1 MKRRKRDPFFPVFN
15 RFDLEYV
22 VIEFTHDVVLPRFA
36 MAKGERYAFV
46 LGRATYPLLQAICT
60 GGSFEFAGGECDAD
74 DVEIVHVGRGDIDW
88 SWLCGHV

>member
-15 RFDLEYV
+15 QFDLEYV
-22 VIEFTHDVVLPRFA
+22 VIEFTRDVVLPRFA

-46 LGRATYPLLQAICT
+46 LAGATYLLLQAICI
-60 GGSFEFAGGECDAD
+60 GGSFAFAGGECDAN

-88 SWLCGHV
+88 SWLSGHV